1 MAVDL
6 FKIGLY
12 LNSLEMVF
20 ALQWWAVA
28 VPQLSF
34 IPLVPP
40 VTDLPWIPG
49 VASSAGGATLL
60 AWYGAV
66 HFGNGLASAL
76 ILKNEGGKAPKWYA
90 LSFGLT
96 QLLIALFC
104 GILDP
109 SKGVEGVYPVGMIF
123 HGAAALGLLSPV
135 WRPFVDKLTDAPV
148 KTRSGRKSRTPKRYQ

>member
-96 QLLIALFC
+96 QLLIARLAT
-104 GILDP
+104 L
-109 SKGVEGVYPVGMIF
+109 
-123 HGAAALGLLSPV
+123 
-135 WRPFVDKLTDAPV
+135 R
-148 KTRSGRKSRTPKRYQ
+148 R